1 MSVATHMYKT
11 HFDQGGAK
19 IKEIRESSGAN
30 IKAYQSCAPQ
40 VKRNLCIVTLSPM
53 LVHPLITTL
62 PQNILFHSEHGH
74 YKTSFSFRARTES

>member
-40 VKRNLCIVTLSPM
+40 VRRNLHLCIETLSPV

-62 PQNILFHSEHGH
+62 P
-74 YKTSFSFRARTES
+74 